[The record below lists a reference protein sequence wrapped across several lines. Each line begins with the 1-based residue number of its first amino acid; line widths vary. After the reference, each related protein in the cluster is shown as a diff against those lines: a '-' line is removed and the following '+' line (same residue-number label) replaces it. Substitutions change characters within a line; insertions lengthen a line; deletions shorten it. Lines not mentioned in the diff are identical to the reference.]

1 MIAKAQTLLCG
12 AALAVGAAGLLA
24 SPASGY
30 VRTCS
35 GPALTGCTPP
45 DGDHS
50 YIETRSSKTGGA
62 ASYICTLLV
71 SGSSNVAGAC
81 SENGTFI
88 RACYYGLY
96 LSHGFHY
103 GSSNAWSVD
112 GRVATV
118 SDATTC

>member
-1 MIAKAQTLLCG
+1 MIAKVQTLLCG
-12 AALAVGAAGLLA
+12 AALAVGGAGLLA

-35 GPALTGCTPP
+35 GPALTGCVPP
-45 DGDHS
+45 DGNHS

-62 ASYICTLLV
+62 ASYICTALV
-71 SGSSNVAGAC
+71 TGSLYAAYAC
-81 SENGTFI
+81 ADNGTFI
-88 RACYYGLY
+88 RSCYYGAQLVQGY
-96 LSHGFHY
+96 HW